1 MSWYN
6 DFLKKLFHD
15 PIDKPFDIPTHE
27 RRAKEYVEIFGVSDI
42 EEGKYSD
49 QIASCM
55 ERSLLPKPEK
65 YGLKKEDL
73 YQKLTEIRHPLSD
86 EMVEFKGVE
95 VEQAIEKISEV
106 LKVVAKDYEYKNAE
120 EKSLLIWRNLLE
132 ELFEKTDDNLKKFIP
147 LLPADTRVPDHSIW
161 EHLKISTAI
170 NAVFLKEKT
179 QEIKWQNNSLF
190 LFTIGPVQSFIS
202 QARKTQDFFMGSFM
216 LSYLTFIAMEKVI
229 EKYGPTSIIYPDL
242 YRQPLMDW
250 YLEKNKKLSIKN
262 PHSKDITL
270 PTIPNRFVAIIQ
282 TTNET
287 EIKNLANEMKKAI
300 IDEITPAKNTIFEE
314 LISLNDSQK
323 TIVNNQLSD
332 FPQIYWVAIPWR
344 KGDRDLGIEYL
355 KDFFTNN
362 KLENWEKFWKFALK
376 DGEFAPNIGFLYQLL
391 YTALEKSMGARKNL
405 REFRQNPEAGRKC
418 SVCGERNVMFFW
430 ESKNKDKFK
439 RYNSD
444 ALDLTKKISEKYLSD
459 GEGLCSLCFLKRTF
473 DVHLKEKLSDAFK
486 DFSFPSTAEVA
497 SADFKE
503 RAIEGAKDKFD
514 EYEKKFFEVLKKY
527 GHGKNFDYLKIKS
540 LPKLN
545 LEKTLEGSWWFIE
558 NLTEKNLEKQLGV
571 KIHERFI
578 NGLKEIKKILEEI
591 YKKEYVTESKYNEGK
606 IIKKIGKPNPY
617 YAIIYLDGDNMGK
630 WLSGELLPE
639 IQHAYNSEV
648 WERLPEEFKKELE
661 KYVPKKILT
670 PAIHSAISTALRNYA
685 IEFVKKIVEEEHL
698 GKLIYAGGDDVL
710 AFVNLKDLFD
720 VMEKLRWA
728 FSGQIKFENDNIKV
742 DMSNT
747 SGFVLKNGVYYLTMG
762 KKATC
767 SMGVV
772 IAHYK
777 EPLKIVIDKVFE
789 MEKKAKKEGKNK
801 FALLLMKRSGEE
813 RIGIAEWLID
823 GNLTT
828 EILKTLKDYMNR
840 ENKNY
845 ISDGFIQKLKQEF
858 AKIKKKKGSFGL
870 TGGIFNTELKRLL
883 TRAYNGSKEEKRKII
898 EKFYNKA
905 KLLFWRTGGDI
916 DNFTNLL
923 EIASFMNK
931 GE

>member
-1 MSWYN
+1 MSWHD
-6 DFLKKLFHD
+6 DFLKKFFHD
-15 PIDKPFDIPTHE
+15 PVDKPFDIPTHE
-27 RRAKEYVEIFGVSDI
+27 RRVKEYAEIFGVSGI
-42 EEGKYSD
+42 EEAGYSD

-55 ERSLLPKPEK
+55 ERSLLPKDIKQEF
-65 YGLKKEDL
+65 D
-73 YQKLTEIRHPLSD
+73 EIRHPFSD
-86 EMVEFKGVE
+86 GIIPVKGIDFNQAMEKTKEIFKE
-95 VEQAIEKISEV
+95 IAN
-106 LKVVAKDYEYKNAE
+106 EYKWKSDQ
-120 EKSLLIWRNLLE
+120 EKSFLIWRNLLE
-132 ELFEKTDDNLKKFIP
+132 ELIQRVDDNLKQFIP
-147 LLPADTRVPDHSIW
+147 LLPADTRIPDHSIW
-161 EHLKISTAI
+161 EHLKITTAV
-170 NAVFLKEKT
+170 NAWFLK
-179 QEIKWQNNSLF
+179 QERQEFEGQGNSLF

-202 QARKTQDFFMGSFM
+202 QARKAQDFYMGSFM

-250 YLEKNKKLSIKN
+250 YLENEKVKWLSIKN
-262 PHSKDITL
+262 PHSKDIAL

-282 TTNET
+282 TTDET
-287 EIKNLANEMKKAI
+287 EIKNLANEMRQAI
-300 IDEITPAKNTIFEE
+300 KDEITAARDTIFKE
-314 LISLNDSQK
+314 LKISLNDSQK
-323 TIVNNQLSD
+323 NIVYNQLSD

-344 KGDRDLGIEYL
+344 KGDRDLGIIEVLEKDERGEDKKVKNFYKEDL
-355 KDFFTNN
+355 KDFFTDE
-362 KLENWEKFWKFALK
+362 KLKNWQELWDFGK
-376 DGEFAPNIGFLYQLL
+376 DKGEHEPNIGFLYQLL

-418 SVCGERNVMFFW
+418 SVCGERNVVFFW

-439 RYNSD
+439 RYNPD

-473 DVHLKEKLSDAFK
+473 DIHLKEKVSDAFK

-503 RAIEGAKDKFD
+503 KAIENAKDEFYKFVKRFH
-514 EYEKKFFEVLKKY
+514 ELAKK
-527 GHGKNFDYLKIKS
+527 DYLKVKP
-540 LPKLN
+540 LPKLEN
-545 LEKTLEGSWWFIE
+545 KITENLEGSWFYEE
-558 NLTEKNLEKQLGV
+558 NYTEKEG
-571 KIHERFI
+571 IDI
-578 NGLKEIKKILEEI
+578 NTKEIEELKEKLKKITDKVE
-591 YKKEYVTESKYNEGK
+591 
-606 IIKKIGKPNPY
+606 KPSPY
-617 YAIIYLDGDNMGK
+617 YAILYLDGDNMGR

-685 IEFVKKIVEEEHL
+685 IEFVIKIVEEEHL

-710 AFVNLKDLFD
+710 AFVNLRDLFD

-728 FSGQIKFENDNIKV
+728 FSGQIKFENGNIEV

-762 KKATC
+762 KNATC

-789 MEKKAKKEGKNK
+789 MEKKAKHFDDRKNK
-801 FALLLMKRSGEE
+801 FAILLMKKSGEE
-813 RIGIAEWLID
+813 RVGIAEWLID

-828 EILKTLKDYMNR
+828 EILKTLKDDMNT

-858 AKIKKKKGSFGL
+858 AKIKEKEGSFGL
-870 TGGIFNTELKRLL
+870 TEGIFNTELKRLL
-883 TRAYNGSKEEKRKII
+883 TRHYNGPKEEKRKII
-898 EKFYNKA
+898 EDFYNNA
-905 KLLFWRTGGDI
+905 KLLFWQTGGDI

-923 EIASFMNK
+923 EITSFMNK